1 MLRIG
6 RPERKMPRVS
16 APSVIGCVGSL
27 VVATRGSAG
36 PGEVLVSVGGGR
48 EAYLAW
54 SDEPLPKDTMVLVID
69 ERETRT
75 VDVTPWTALDL

>member
-1 MLRIG
+1 M
-6 RPERKMPRVS
+6 
-16 APSVIGCVGSL
+16 
-27 VVATRGSAG
+27 
-36 PGEVLVSVGGGR
+36 LVSVGGGR